1 MSCRSLLTT
10 SLTSAVFFP
19 FGISFPHT
27 RDLTAGA
34 AAVWRSW
41 STGSRSADRQK
52 SPGVYLGRLSRRVQN
67 NSVSAG
73 MAGSVVP
80 NGEESREKRSI
91 TWRLTAGWLSEHGS
105 KIPTNAA
112 GNERLRNQG
121 KWEEHR
127 GLSIRRTNS
136 LTAFLFQWSQG
147 VVWLRLW
154 SNDLVFVVVVVVV
167 VTSGSTGRRVQTAS
181 FFLGDHASKI
191 SLSSGFVAL
200 SELYSFMP
208 VSSSDLDLISRSHRY
223 RKN

>member
-1 MSCRSLLTT
+1 M
-10 SLTSAVFFP
+10 SAVFFP
-19 FGISFPHT
+19 FGISFPHR

-91 TWRLTAGWLSEHGS
+91 TWRLTAGWLSEQGS
-105 KIPTNAA
+105 KIPTNTA

-121 KWEEHR
+121 KWEENI
-127 GLSIRRTNS
+127 GLRNRRTNS
-136 LTAFLFQWSQG
+136 LTAFLFQSVITGESFDFVCELMIWFLLLLLLLSRPARLAAVANACLFSRRPCQQNQSFFR
-147 VVWLRLW
+147 LRGLKW
-154 SNDLVFVVVVVVV
+154 ALQFY
-167 VTSGSTGRRVQTAS
+167 AS
-181 FFLGDHASKI
+181 FK
-191 SLSSGFVAL
+191 
-200 SELYSFMP
+200 
-208 VSSSDLDLISRSHRY
+208 
-223 RKN
+223 